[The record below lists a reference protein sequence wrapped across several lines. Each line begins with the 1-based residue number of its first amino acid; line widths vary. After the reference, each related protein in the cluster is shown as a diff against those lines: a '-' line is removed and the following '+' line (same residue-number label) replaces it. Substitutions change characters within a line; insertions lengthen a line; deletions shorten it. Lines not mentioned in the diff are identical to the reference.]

1 MIELVHDGLRIR
13 LKAWHDLSWLT
24 EQGRLFCVFDQ
35 LISGNI
41 CFGLDNGRE
50 KIFIKYAGAPCL
62 MYAGQPEAAVLR
74 LREAEH
80 RYSCLRHPALNPLK
94 ASFEAAGGHALV
106 FPWFEGFALAP
117 LDLHMRSLRSLPLIP
132 KLAMYDQLM
141 DFIVYA
147 ASRDYLAAG
156 ISDHHILIDFVN
168 HRAIFSSVDHYM
180 RFPAATPYPKLPGSS
195 WYLPKEAYQA
205 GTPLGE
211 ASIVYSLGA
220 LAFTLLSEIPFKKL
234 RSWRA
239 GEKLFN
245 LACEAMARDP
255 GMRTQS
261 AAAYQASWRQEVLH
275 LRGL

>member
-1 MIELVHDGLRIR
+1 MIELIHNGLRIR
-13 LKAWHDLSWLT
+13 LKAWHDLGWLT

-50 KIFIKYAGAPCL
+50 KLFIKYAGAPCL

-74 LREAEH
+74 LREAEG
-80 RYSCLRHPALNPLK
+80 RYRHLRHPALNPLK
-94 ASFEAAGGHALV
+94 ASFEASGGLALV

-117 LDLHMRSLRSLPLIP
+117 LNLHLRNLRGLPLIP
-132 KLAMYDQLM
+132 RLAMYDQLM

-195 WYLPKEAYQA
+195 WYLPEEAYHA
-205 GTPLGE
+205 GTPLDE

-220 LAFTLLSEIPFKKL
+220 LAFTLLSETPFKDL
-234 RSWRA
+234 QTWHA
-239 GEKLFN
+239 GEKLFV
-245 LACEAMARDP
+245 LACRAMAKDP
-255 GMRTQS
+255 LARAQS
-261 AAAYQASWRQEVLH
+261 TVEYQAAWRQAVLR